1 VSKALAPEGAAI
13 MVGPL
18 WLGEVCPRVSLRV
31 LVADP
36 VAETPGFRMH
46 RAILP
51 KTRVNPDATLFLLE
65 KT

>member
-13 MVGPL
+13 LVGPS

-31 LVADP
+31 RVADP
-36 VAETPGFRMH
+36 VADTPGVRMH

-51 KTRVNPDATLFLLE
+51 KARVNPDATLFLLE
-65 KT
+65 KI